1 MKSIDELN
9 PKEEDFLLEQSR
21 EGDLE

>member
-21 EGDLE
+21 EEDLK

>member
-21 EGDLE
+21 EEMKK